1 MNILLLNTN
10 PVVSRLVSL
19 CVRED
24 DIVLEEVTDIATVT
38 GEGYDLL
45 FVDDLSYVEEVK
57 HRLPEFDIGRKVFLS
72 SKHSGDLFV
81 EDFDEVIKKPFL
93 PSQITTV
100 IEACKTDMQKD
111 EILEEEPVE
120 SESPIEEPSIFPLST
135 EEKSEEKSL
144 EEILSLDIP
153 ENEEVEIEDLPES
166 ISEASSV
173 LDVKEIDKI
182 KALLDESEKEER
194 VDTEEDYETRK
205 VKVITEQLES
215 DGLEIVTED
224 EIVDILSQEPKKKKS
239 KKEKKRKKEKKSLK
253 KEEIYTFEEA
263 LIAAI
268 EGMKVKKIKKLLKDA
283 DIQITIS
290 FKDKK

>member
-24 DIVLEEVTDIATVT
+24 DIVLEEVTDMATVT
-38 GEGYDLL
+38 GDVYDLL

-57 HRLPEFDIGRKVFLS
+57 NRLPELSITKKVFLS
-72 SKHSGDLFV
+72 SKHSEDVDLGY
-81 EDFDEVIKKPFL
+81 FDEVIKKPFL
-93 PSQITTV
+93 PSQITSA
-100 IEACKTDMQKD
+100 IERLRIDTTQDA
-111 EILEEEPVE
+111 ISEEKVVE
-120 SESPIEEPSIFPLST
+120 SETLT
-135 EEKSEEKSL
+135 DEKSL

-153 ENEEVEIEDLPES
+153 EDNTEEIESLLDSMP
-166 ISEASSV
+166 ASSNV

-182 KALLDESEKEER
+182 KALLDENEKEES
-194 VDTEEDYETRK
+194 VDSDEDYETRK

-224 EIVDILSQEPKKKKS
+224 EIVDILSQKSKKKKN
-239 KKEKKRKKEKKSLK
+239 KKQKIKKEKKSS
-253 KEEIYTFEEA
+253 KEEETYTFEEA

-268 EGMKVKKIKKLLKDA
+268 EGMKIKKIRKLLKNA
-283 DIQITIS
+283 DINITIS

>member
-24 DIVLEEVTDIATVT
+24 DIVLEEVSDIAAVT

-57 HRLPEFDIGRKVFLS
+57 KRLPEFSIGKKVFLS
-72 SKHSGDLFV
+72 SKHSEDISP

-93 PSQITTV
+93 PSQITSV
-100 IEACKTDMQKD
+100 IEAFKAEKEEDTPVGEVHSEEKAEASDLSD
-111 EILEEEPVE
+111 EDV
-120 SESPIEEPSIFPLST
+120 SIFPLST

-144 EEILSLDIP
+144 EEAAIGSLTDVP
-153 ENEEVEIEDLPES
+153 
-166 ISEASSV
+166 SETSSV

-182 KALLDESEKEER
+182 KALLDENEKEDE
-194 VDTEEDYETRK
+194 VDPEEDYEVRK
-205 VKVITEQLES
+205 VKVITEQLAS

-224 EIVDILSQEPKKKKS
+224 EIVDILSQEPRKKKF
-239 KKEKKRKKEKKSLK
+239 KKEKEQKKKTKKEKKSLK
-253 KEEIYTFEEA
+253 KEKEETYTFEEA

-268 EGMKVKKIKKLLKDA
+268 EGMKIKKIRKLLKHA
-283 DIQITIS
+283 DVHITIS
-290 FKDKK
+290 FKDEK